1 MKTKKLQKMFTIKTK
16 QSIIPN
22 RCNESEEQLSKFFKE
37 SSWLGGNEQKQIM
50 KVAEEHDF

>member
-1 MKTKKLQKMFTIKTK
+1 MKTKKLQKMFTIKIK

-22 RCNESEEQLSKFFKE
+22 RCKESEEQLSKFFKE